1 MRNKKGE
8 AESSS
13 TEKEKKEKKEEKE
26 ERRRRRREGEGG
38 RRVAPGADSDAE
50 LRLGVCRHEVGFLY
64 SLLFVFSPSLFSNFA
79 NLVPRGWKLDF
90 ENNDVLVNLMI
101 GFCSINDY

>member
-26 ERRRRRREGEGG
+26 ERRRRRREEEEEG
-38 RRVAPGADSDAE
+38 RLSREPFQPKSFVPESLV
-50 LRLGVCRHEVGFLY
+50 LR
-64 SLLFVFSPSLFSNFA
+64 
-79 NLVPRGWKLDF
+79 
-90 ENNDVLVNLMI
+90 
-101 GFCSINDY
+101 